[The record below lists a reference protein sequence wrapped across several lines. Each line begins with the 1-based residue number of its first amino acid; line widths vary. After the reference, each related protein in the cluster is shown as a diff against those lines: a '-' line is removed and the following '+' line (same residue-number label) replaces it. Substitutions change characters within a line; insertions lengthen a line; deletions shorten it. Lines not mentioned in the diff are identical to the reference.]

1 MAIHVINDINSRLRL
16 NVSKRKKVK
25 TRLQATQNKC
35 QRFCLKL
42 NGRSSIKSKDSEK
55 NKLINVLLR
64 IVLAILIRYNVIIE
78 ANGVHM
84 CSSNQKLNVPCRK
97 TNVGQKGLSYIGVL
111 RWKNLNKTLKT
122 STSLNAFKN
131 KIKQLYFHELN

>member
-1 MAIHVINDINSRLRL
+1 M
-16 NVSKRKKVK
+16 
-25 TRLQATQNKC
+25 
-35 QRFCLKL
+35 
-42 NGRSSIKSKDSEK
+42 
-55 NKLINVLLR
+55 INVLLR
-64 IVLAILIRYNVIIE
+64 IVLAILIRHNVIIE

-97 TNVGQKGLSYIGVL
+97 TNFGQKGLSYIGVL
-111 RWKNLNKTLKT
+111 RWNNLNKTLKT